1 MTRVPRA
8 ERVVGSSLV
17 PKLLVLASGV
27 VNVPKGKA
35 RAVSAY
41 VVLSAGPQSRVFRV
55 HGSADAPAIDELPS
69 ATTLDVKHFQVE
81 IQDDLQPALDELRAE
96 GHPAHIEPS
105 KPEWVTAFVR
115 KHLKATEGVDV
126 E

>member
-1 MTRVPRA
+1 VVA
-8 ERVVGSSLV
+8 SSVVG
-17 PKLLVLASGV
+17 KLLVLAGGV
-27 VNVPKGKA
+27 VNVPKGVA

-55 HGSADAPAIDELPS
+55 RGAADAPTVDELSS

-81 IQDDLQPALDELRAE
+81 LQEDLQPALDEVRAE
-96 GHPAHIEPS
+96 GHPAHVEPAR
-105 KPEWVTAFVR
+105 PEWVTAFVR
-115 KHLKATEGVDV
+115 KHLRDTENVDV